1 MAVKKTNKKKTETQS
16 NMTAGWVKTKEDFT
30 KLMNKIKCCDKDKKD
45 FGSLVRW
52 ADLPLY
58 MKIGIVGGILSI
70 IYIILENWN
79 YSHLL

>member
-1 MAVKKTNKKKTETQS
+1 MKKLLE
-16 NMTAGWVKTKEDFT
+16 
-30 KLMNKIKCCDKDKKD
+30 KIKCCNNKNEKD

-52 ADLPLY
+52 SDLPLY

>member
-1 MAVKKTNKKKTETQS
+1 MVITKKELTKRMNKLKKKT
-16 NMTAGWVKTKEDFT
+16 
-30 KLMNKIKCCDKDKKD
+30 KKD

-52 ADLPLY
+52 SDLPLY